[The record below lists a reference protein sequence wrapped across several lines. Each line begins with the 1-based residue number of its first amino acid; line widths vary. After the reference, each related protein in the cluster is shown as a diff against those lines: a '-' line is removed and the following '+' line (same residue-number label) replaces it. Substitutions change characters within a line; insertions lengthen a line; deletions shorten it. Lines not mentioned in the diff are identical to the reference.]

1 MLRRVLGVELSE
13 LWGGGFFVGCLRRSL
28 YFPSESK
35 ENQGLIK
42 NITQNPINQEATLPS
57 HKKVKLKLSK
67 KDIKQE
73 LLSLIKDFNCNL
85 FELLFIKHI
94 SWLVP
99 FLKCPFLM

>member
-1 MLRRVLGVELSE
+1 VSSEVEDFS
-13 LWGGGFFVGCLRRSL
+13 GGCLRRSL
-28 YFPSESK
+28 YFPRDPEES
-35 ENQGLIK
+35 QGLIK
-42 NITQNPINQEATLPS
+42 NIPQNPINQKATLPS

-94 SWLVP
+94 S
-99 FLKCPFLM
+99 